1 MERKIDRF
9 DKYMKYRGLND
20 NQVTIQLQLSVGV
33 IGKSRKNDRDLSNT
47 VIEKI
52 LNFYTDLN
60 RTWLLTGNGE
70 MLNMAI
76 EHHVQNESKDDYV
89 MENMKSL
96 IRILESTLAEKDKQI
111 DRLLSIIEKNKI
123 IQ

>member
-111 DRLLSIIEKNKI
+111 DRLLSIIENNKV
-123 IQ
+123 